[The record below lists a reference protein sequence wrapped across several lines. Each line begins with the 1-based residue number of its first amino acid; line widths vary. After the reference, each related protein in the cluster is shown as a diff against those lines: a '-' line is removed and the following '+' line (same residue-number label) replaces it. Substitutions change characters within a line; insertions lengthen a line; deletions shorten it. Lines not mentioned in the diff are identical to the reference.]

1 VVFHFLDTVKEQE
14 IRKAIIIGINKYES
28 DPEIPRLAGAEND
41 AIEIRDRLI
50 KYGNFEIPKNHYLI
64 GSDATRRNI
73 LKAVSEV
80 FRKDNQS
87 DLVTFYFSGHGIVDE
102 ANNEGYIAPYDMDPE
117 DPFVYG
123 INMDDLKKVI
133 YKSKNKSSVIIIL
146 DCCYA
151 GIVTKDTKSLTN
163 QEHQNT
169 KNLYAGYLKN
179 IVNSEYNPDLQQ
191 DITGQGKIILASSEP
206 TTVSREKNN
215 CIHIDGD
222 NPHTHGAFSF
232 HLIEGLDG
240 KAADRDTGIITIE
253 NIRKYIESQMT
264 LEGKQKPMYYIAEA
278 SNIEN
283 IKIAVSQKQFNKKI
297 SFLIEAAENFCAI
310 KDSATELI
318 DIQGIDNAAKKV
330 NELINLDPNNKEIPR
345 LQAIIDDALN
355 MYKQYAIEWINNNTM
370 VARLKINEI
379 QPDFYDIELPN
390 LIYNLSYNELQKMDQ
405 SNLLILI
412 HLSSEVRRKTKFET
426 PEDRM
431 LKILI
436 DKLRGALYT
445 NRGSKQI
452 TGGKI

>member
-1 VVFHFLDTVKEQE
+1 MASVKEQE
-14 IRKAIIIGINKYES
+14 TRKAIIIGINKYES
-28 DPEIPRLAGAEND
+28 DPEIPRLEGAEND
-41 AIEIRDRLI
+41 AIEISDRLV
-50 KYGNFEIPKNHYLI
+50 KYGNFEIPKNHFLI
-64 GSDATRRNI
+64 GPDATRRNI

-80 FRKDNQS
+80 FRKENKT

-151 GIVTKDTKSLTN
+151 GIVTKDTKSIPS

-179 IVNSEYNPDLQQ
+179 IVNSEYNPDLRQ
-191 DITGQGKIILASSEP
+191 DLPGQGKIILASSEP
-206 TTVSREKNN
+206 NTVSREKNN

-222 NPHTHGAFSF
+222 KPHTHGAFSF

-253 NIRKYIESQMT
+253 NIRKYIEGQM
-264 LEGKQKPMYYIAEA
+264 LSEGKQKPMYYIAEA

-283 IKIAVSQKQFNKKI
+283 IKIAVSQKQFNTKI

-310 KDSATELI
+310 KDSTTNLI

-390 LIYNLSYNELQKMDQ
+390 LIYNLSYNELQRMDQ
-405 SNLLILI
+405 SNLLVLI

-426 PEDRM
+426 PEDRT

-436 DKLRGALYT
+436 DKLRGAIYT
-445 NRGSKQI
+445 NRGSKQF